1 MAIKG
6 SIRMIVGFFITFG
19 AVGTLDA
26 DPNASVLVQFTVA
39 MIGLAIAYSGVLA
52 NQKQNCG

>member
-6 SIRMIVGFFITFG
+6 SIRMVLGFMITFG

-26 DPNASVLVQFTVA
+26 DPSASVLVQFTLA

-52 NQKQNCG
+52 NQKQNIG